1 MSSIARKPHC
11 IRPERTLAMPRH
23 LVFVD
28 TETKAIR
35 TDEGFNK
42 QQLILGWT
50 AYLRREYEQHKQK
63 IEWCYFE
70 TPLQF
75 WTFLFSKLE
84 KRKQFWVI
92 SRNIVF
98 DYTVLCGWE
107 YLKRV
112 GFKIKFFYNEG
123 LTAVISVKSRYG
135 SIVFMDS
142 LNWFVE
148 SIEKTGKR
156 IGIPKLDIDFK
167 TCSLLELSNYCHR
180 DVEIDLE
187 NFKLFIKFLEDYSV
201 SRLCYTKASTALSAY
216 LFSHYKHKI
225 YIHNNK
231 EAIFLE
237 RESYKG
243 GRTECFYIGELNN
256 ENYYILD
263 VNSLYPFVMLN
274 QCYPIKY
281 ERLTHSIIET
291 DLQDCIKTK
300 SVIAEVLLDTNE
312 PAYAVKHDRT
322 IFPVGIFWTVLTTP
336 ELKYAFEHNHIKKI
350 KTAIVYEQA
359 DIFSSFVRRFYK
371 LRQQFIL
378 EGNREYEQF
387 CKYLLN
393 SLYGKFGQKAKI
405 WEKIGEAPNEPDR
418 VEDCLSFGNSG
429 RGSIMYLLGDI
440 FECKGV
446 KECYNSFPAI
456 PAHVSAYGRMY
467 LYELMKQAGKGNYFY
482 CDTDSLIVNEVGLC
496 NLQSQIDS
504 VILGK
509 LKQVSA
515 CSHLIIR
522 GLKDY
527 VLEGKDIIKGIR
539 KNAIEVKEGVYE
551 QEVWPSFKGTLRSK
565 EANTYI
571 IKKQTK
577 ILTRKYSK
585 GDVDDTG
592 IVWPLLLDESY
603 LLEPLI
609 A

>member
-1 MSSIARKPHC
+1 
-11 IRPERTLAMPRH
+11 MPRH
-23 LVFVD
+23 LIFLD
-28 TETKAIR
+28 TETKTIGELYGVK
-35 TDEGFNK
+35 T

-50 AYLRREYEQHKQK
+50 AYLRREYGEHREKV
-63 IEWCYFE
+63 EWCYFQ
-70 TPLQF
+70 TPIEF

-84 KRKQFWVI
+84 IKKQFWVI

-98 DYTVLCGWE
+98 DYTMLRGWE
-107 YLKRV
+107 FLKRV

-123 LTAVISVKSRYG
+123 LSAIISVRSQHG

-148 SIEKTGKR
+148 SIEETGER
-156 IGIPKLDIDFK
+156 IGKPKLEINFE

-180 DVEIDLE
+180 DVEIDLD
-187 NFKLFIKFLEDYSV
+187 NFKLFIEFLEGYNV
-201 SRLCYTKASTALSAY
+201 GRLCYTKASTALSAY
-216 LFSHYKHKI
+216 LFSHYKSKI

-237 RESYKG
+237 RAAYKG
-243 GRTECFYIGELNN
+243 GRTECFYLGELNS

-281 ERLTHSIIET
+281 ERLTHSILEA

-312 PAYAVKHDRT
+312 PAYAVKRDRT
-322 IFPVGIFWTVLTTP
+322 IFPVGCFWTVLTTP
-336 ELKYAFEHNHIKKI
+336 ELKYALEHNHIKEI
-350 KTAIVYEQA
+350 RTVIIYEQA

-371 LRQQFIL
+371 LRQQFIT

-418 VEDCLSFGNSG
+418 VEECFSFGYNG
-429 RGSIMYLLGDI
+429 RHSIMYLLGDI

-467 LYELMKQAGKGNYFY
+467 LYELMKQVGEGNYFY
-482 CDTDSLIVNEVGLC
+482 CDTDSLIVNEAGLC
-496 NLQSQIDS
+496 KLQSQIDN
-504 VILGK
+504 VELGK
-509 LKQVSA
+509 LKLVSVS
-515 CSHLIIR
+515 SHLIIK

-527 VLEGKDIIKGIR
+527 VLEGKEVIKGIR
-539 KNAIEVKEGVYE
+539 KNALEVKEGVYE
-551 QEVWPSFKGTLRSK
+551 QEVWPSFKGLLRSK
-565 EANTYI
+565 NVNTYS
-571 IKKQTK
+571 IKTQTK

-585 GDVDDTG
+585 GNVNANGAIT
-592 IVWPLLLDESY
+592 PYLLDESY
-603 LLEPLI
+603 ILQPLI